1 MKTRTI
7 IRKELISHNTAHG
20 SNIGPAEKCRRG
32 LTRADKVLKRVLD
45 EGYQVT
51 GIKVKKLE
59 QTSEPTVVVKL
70 FGEYRRVTIEVAIK
84 CGFKIEIL

>member
-45 EGYQVT
+45 EGYQV
-51 GIKVKKLE
+51 IKVKKLE

-70 FGEYRRVTIEVAIK
+70 FGEYRRVTIEMAVK